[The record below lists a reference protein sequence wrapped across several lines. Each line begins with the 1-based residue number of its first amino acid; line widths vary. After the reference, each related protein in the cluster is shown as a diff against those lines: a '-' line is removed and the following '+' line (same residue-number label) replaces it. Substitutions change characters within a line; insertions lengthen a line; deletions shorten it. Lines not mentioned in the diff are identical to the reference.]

1 MSGAVDSLTSEVLEQ
16 LWENLGVTDP
26 SRDWLLL
33 QLNCLVFEGDNT
45 IGEGLAE
52 LLYDVVVLGL
62 LAKSDSRLR
71 L

>member
-16 LWENLGVTDP
+16 LCENLGVTDP
-26 SRDWLLL
+26 SRDWLL